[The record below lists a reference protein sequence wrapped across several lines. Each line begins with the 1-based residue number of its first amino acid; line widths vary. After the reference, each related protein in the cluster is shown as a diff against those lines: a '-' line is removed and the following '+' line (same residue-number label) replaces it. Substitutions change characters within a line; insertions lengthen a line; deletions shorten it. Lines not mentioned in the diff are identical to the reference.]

1 MIPRIKKGTVQTAYI
16 RWLVEYHNPQKVVP
30 IEFLGWHYN
39 QNRFSAKNG
48 IPYPF
53 YFRGATYVGEIWLC
67 QVLSTGE
74 YKPFIF
80 KHLLEIT
87 ENNSETSY
95 KQRTDEVIDIKPNLL
110 LDTYEEFIA
119 GKFQN
124 RRRPNAQLKIENV
137 KFSAKLTK
145 LEELLTQSTGNKKR
159 GLFLIL
165 RHKQSPTML
174 TLNTLKKWQSQY
186 PELNQEILTEVY
198 GSMI

>member
-1 MIPRIKKGTVQTAYI
+1 MTPKIRKGSIQTAYI

-48 IPYPF
+48 TPYPF

-74 YKPFIF
+74 YKQFKF
-80 KHLLEIT
+80 KHLLEVL
-87 ENNSETSY
+87 EDNSETSY
-95 KQRTDEVIDIKPNLL
+95 RDRTDEVIDIMPNLL
-110 LDTYEEFIA
+110 LDSYEEYIA
-119 GKFQN
+119 GRCHA
-124 RRRPNAQLKIENV
+124 RRNPNKQLALQNV
-137 KFSAKLTK
+137 KFSKRLTR
-145 LEELLTQSTGNKKR
+145 LEEMLTESNGNKKR

-165 RHKQSPTML
+165 RHKQSPTTL
-174 TLNTLKKWQSQY
+174 TLSTLRKWQNQY

-198 GSMI
+198 GHMT